1 MEDRFI
7 GYRGSQENEWSWE
20 PDKVIGPG
28 TSTRHGRRSVMFAAV
43 AAIAVVAIVVAAVYL
58 IAGTGGGNGGAVANA
73 NTPTRRPAVSVTA
86 APTTAPVTQA
96 PTLSPSPSPS
106 PVPATTQAT
115 PNFFLWNS
123 VSGKWQSSDLQK
135 DSSGFTEGDSV
146 LFLYKLDGVHRGQT
160 YEIVIDYFDCGLSP
174 GQSFDHLGPMPSTGD
189 APQMMPPGPGRAR
202 PDAQVPVPDDP
213 GVGHDGGPGSLLTV
227 WGGTFP
233 HSPAWEMTPAECA
246 GDKRVKLQVTAQSS
260 TIELE
265 WAGHLAAA
273 KDWPGEGAA
282 SAKTSFGMTVT
293 ARSLPGTRIQVLPG
307 AVTR

>member
-20 PDKVIGPG
+20 PDRITGPG
-28 TSTRHGRRSVMFAAV
+28 VSARHGPRSVMFATV
-43 AAIAVVAIVVAAVYL
+43 AAIAVAAIVVATAYL
-58 IAGTGGGNGGAVANA
+58 ITGTGDGNDGAAANV
-73 NTPTRRPAVSVTA
+73 NTPTRRPTVSVTA
-86 APTTAPVTQA
+86 APTNAPVTRA
-96 PTLSPSPSPS
+96 PSMSPSPSPS
-106 PVPATTQAT
+106 PVPATPQAT
-115 PNFFLWNS
+115 PSFFLWNS
-123 VSGKWQSSDLQK
+123 ASGKWQSSDLQK
-135 DSSGFTEGDSV
+135 DSSGFTDGDSV
-146 LFLYKLDGVHRGQT
+146 LFLYKLDGVHPGQT

-202 PDAQVPVPDDP
+202 PDAQVPIPDDP
-213 GVGHDGGPGSLLTV
+213 SVGNDGGPGSLLTV

-233 HSPAWEMTPAECA
+233 HSPALEMTPAECA

-273 KDWPGEGAA
+273 KDWLGEGAA
-282 SAKTSFGMTVT
+282 SAKSAFGMTVT
-293 ARSLPGTRIQVLPG
+293 ARGFRDSRIQVLPG